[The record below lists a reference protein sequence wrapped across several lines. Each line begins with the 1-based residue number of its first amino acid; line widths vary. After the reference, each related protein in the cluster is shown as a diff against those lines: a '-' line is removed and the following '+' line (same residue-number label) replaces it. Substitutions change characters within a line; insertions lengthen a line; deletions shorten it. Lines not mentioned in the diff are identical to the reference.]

1 MARNVSEHQLG
12 EEAWQDPQQNTRSVK
27 LKIKKKKLV
36 AFIWIAIVVIA
47 SLSLVATSILPI
59 FFTY

>member
-1 MARNVSEHQLG
+1 MNRTWLLQPKEDNK
-12 EEAWQDPQQNTRSVK
+12 PMR